1 MRSFVLLILIF
12 LGQFAFGQGR
22 TIKKDEQLFEKA
34 FLMQQLVHEDLG
46 LDDVI
51 KADSIKA
58 VQELATEIKE
68 TILYKAIDYY
78 QELIDS
84 FPESKLLFRALNNK
98 GFIEL
103 ALKDTGDGKLTF
115 LKILNSKADDQE
127 PGGIGSGIMAEPYAN
142 YKNRAIKVLADIS
155 IQEGNFMEAI
165 KYLDL
170 TNKYPYRHFCGN
182 EYAADDIYMTELY
195 AKSYLGLKNKQKAL
209 EVLLP
214 AILENG
220 LADNSDLVKL
230 AYKTLMEEYSKDE
243 LQTKYEEAFKN
254 NKVEKVKTKKEEC
267 NRYYITF
274 LNIKIV
280 LNSWKLAYLEPG
292 NEQTVINEIYKNSPL
307 YKLLTGQE

>member
-1 MRSFVLLILIF
+1 MRTFILLPLIF
-12 LGQFAFGQGR
+12 LGQLAFGQDR

-34 FLMQQLVHEDLG
+34 CLMQQLVHEDLG

-78 QELIDS
+78 QKLIDS
-84 FPESKLLFRALNNK
+84 FPESKFLFRALNNK

-103 ALKDTGDGKLTF
+103 ALKDSGDAKLTF
-115 LKILNSKADDQE
+115 LTILNSKADDKE

-155 IQEGNFMEAI
+155 IQEGNFTEAI

-182 EYAADDIYMTELY
+182 EYAADEIYMTELY
-195 AKSYLGLKNKQKAL
+195 TKSYLGLKNKQKAL

-220 LADNSDLVKL
+220 LADNSDLVTL
-230 AYKTLMEEYSKDE
+230 AYKTLLEEYSKDE
-243 LQTKYEEAFKN
+243 LQTKYEEAFKHY
-254 NKVEKVKTKKEEC
+254 KVEKVKTKKEAY
-267 NRYYITF
+267 NQYFINF
-274 LNIKIV
+274 LNMKIV
-280 LNSWKLAYLEPG
+280 LNSWQLEDLEPG
-292 NEQTVINEIYKNSPL
+292 NEQKVINEIYKNSPL
-307 YKLLTGQE
+307 YKLLTGRE

>member
-1 MRSFVLLILIF
+1 MRSFVLLTLIF

-34 FLMQQLVHEDLG
+34 FLMQQLVHEDLD

-98 GFIEL
+98 RFIEL
-103 ALKDTGDGKLTF
+103 AFKDTGDGKLTF

-142 YKNRAIKVLADIS
+142 NKNRAIKVLADIS

-254 NKVEKVKTKKEEC
+254 NKVEKVKTKKEEY